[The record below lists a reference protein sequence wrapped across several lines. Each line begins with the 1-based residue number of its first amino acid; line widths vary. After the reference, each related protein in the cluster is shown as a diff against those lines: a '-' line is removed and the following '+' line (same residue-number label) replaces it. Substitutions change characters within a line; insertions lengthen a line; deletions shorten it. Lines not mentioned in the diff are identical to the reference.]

1 MLLLAVSHKS
11 WGILLESANKK
22 GKNSNV
28 KDWAAYWIWRD
39 DWNTQCK
46 KKLNSRRNQF
56 RKLAFISC
64 KIEQFIIRL
73 IDVVI

>member
-46 KKLNSRRNQF
+46 KSLIAEEMNSEN
-56 RKLAFISC
+56 
-64 KIEQFIIRL
+64 
-73 IDVVI
+73 

>member
-46 KKLNSRRNQF
+46 KSFIAEEINSEN
-56 RKLAFISC
+56 
-64 KIEQFIIRL
+64 
-73 IDVVI
+73 